1 VYNIFTQEVLMRISA
16 GIANYTASIR
26 SAIQMSLLSK
36 ATHQDAQSVDSLIKS
51 VSQTTGKGQT
61 LDIKV

>member
-1 VYNIFTQEVLMRISA
+1 MRISA
-16 GIANYTASIR
+16 GIANYTTSIR

-36 ATHQDAQSVDSLIKS
+36 ATHQDAQSVDNLIKS
-51 VSQTTGKGQT
+51 VSQTTGKGQN